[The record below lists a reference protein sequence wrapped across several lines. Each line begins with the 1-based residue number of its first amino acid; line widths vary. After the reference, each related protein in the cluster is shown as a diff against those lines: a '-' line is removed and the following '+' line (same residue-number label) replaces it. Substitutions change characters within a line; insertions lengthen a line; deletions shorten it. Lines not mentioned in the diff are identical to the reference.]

1 MPRSSLILKAIYY
14 SSLAAP
20 ARSACRPVMSSAASS
35 SPPSD
40 HLTAPPAGTSAY
52 YALQR
57 CPLPQRAALT
67 ALLQA
72 HSQIRGIVTTVSDAA
87 VAQAK
92 LAWWEGQ
99 LHALS
104 AGAAQHPAL
113 RHLAPALQAQGL
125 GGEALLAVV
134 RSVRIDLQQNRW
146 LDRPAL
152 LHYARQCSGF
162 TTRAAAALLGLDAA
176 PAQDAAFDL
185 GVALRLASGIRHLG
199 RDAAQGRIYLPLD
212 ALQRH
217 GVTAAQL
224 QQRRMDGAVQA
235 LLAEQTAL
243 ACDMLESALAG
254 LRTHPAR
261 QTAPLR
267 ALGAMSLALL
277 REIARADYAVLHQ
290 RISLTPLRKLWISRT
305 CR

>member
-1 MPRSSLILKAIYY
+1 MSF
-14 SSLAAP
+14 AALP
-20 ARSACRPVMSSAASS
+20 S
-35 SPPSD
+35 SPSD
-40 HLTAPPAGTSAY
+40 TLTAPPAGTSAY

-72 HSQIRGIVTTVSDAA
+72 HSQIRSIATTVSDAA

-92 LAWWEGQ
+92 LAWWESQ
-99 LHALS
+99 LRAMP

-113 RHLAPALQAQGL
+113 RRLAPALQAQGL
-125 GGEALLAVV
+125 HGDALLAVV
-134 RSVRIDLQQNRW
+134 HSVRIDLQQNRW

-152 LHYARQCSGF
+152 LHYAQQCSGF
-162 TTRAAAALLGLDAA
+162 TSRTAAALLGLDTA
-176 PAQDAAFDL
+176 PALAAAFDL

-212 ALQRH
+212 AMQRH

-224 QQRRMDGAVQA
+224 QQRRMDGAVRA

-243 ACDMLESALAG
+243 ACGLIESALAD
-254 LRTHPAR
+254 LRNHPPR